1 MNFVIA
7 LIFLCGRLLYHFLK
21 MSTSV
26 IVIVSESRY
35 SPKHYL
41 YVTDELK
48 ESFNSS
54 SPHAS
59 WDQVAQEVRQV
70 VLKHLD
76 SGRDVIPL
84 THSFGGIAMSEAFKG
99 LKKQYRE
106 KQGLKSPILRLVHM
120 SAMVLPQ
127 GQSYIGQMEPGTP
140 KEELDKQ
147 EKEMQAKYGGIN
159 V

>member
-1 MNFVIA
+1 
-7 LIFLCGRLLYHFLK
+7 